1 MRSPEG
7 DLVTAKGDFHLHSTC
22 SDGRLTP
29 TALMELAA
37 ANGVRVLSLTD
48 HDSTEGI
55 AEAQVAAA
63 RLGVELVPGVE
74 LSTDIP
80 GNEVHILGH
89 FIDWESERFQAA
101 AARFRDGRV
110 GRGKE
115 MVRKLRDLGLMIEW
129 DRVREIAGEASVGR
143 PHVALAL
150 REAGYVQT
158 IEEAFDRY
166 IGRNGP
172 AYAEREKLLPEEAVE
187 FIVSC
192 GGLATMAHPNYVE
205 NPEPIVA
212 GLKDR
217 GLFGMEVYYKDY
229 SPELVRKLKHIADRH
244 GLLPMGG
251 SDFHGLGTPGERTP
265 GDIPLPD
272 EVVDEFLRRGKAKV
286 AERSTVG

>member
-1 MRSPEG
+1 MP
-7 DLVTAKGDFHLHSTC
+7 AKGDFHLHSTC
-22 SDGRLTP
+22 SDGRLSP

-37 ANGVRVLSLTD
+37 KNGLRVLSLTD

-55 AEAQVAAA
+55 VEAQAAA
-63 RLGVELVPGVE
+63 DRLGLQLVPGVE

-89 FIDWESERFQAA
+89 FIDWESARFQEA

-115 MVRKLRDLGLMIEW
+115 MVRKLRDLGVMIEW
-129 DRVREIAGEASVGR
+129 DRVQAIAGEASVGR

-172 AYAEREKLLPEEAVE
+172 AYADRDKLLPEEAVD
-187 FIVSC
+187 FIVSV
-192 GGLATMAHPNYVE
+192 GGLATMAHPNYID
-205 NPEPIVA
+205 NPEPIVESLRA
-212 GLKDR
+212 R
-217 GLFGMEVYYKDY
+217 GLFGIEVYYKDY
-229 SPELVRKLKHIADRH
+229 APDLVQKLKRLADRN

-251 SDFHGLGTPGERTP
+251 SDFHGLATPGERTP
-265 GDIPLPD
+265 GDISLPD
-272 EVVDEFLRRGKAKV
+272 EVVDEFVRRGRERV
-286 AERSTVG
+286 AARSAPA